1 MLPKQQFMMVTALIF
16 GKKKPV
22 AALGSS
28 AARANAQE
36 NKESE
41 TEKDEDKRPNQLQLA
56 AAAAAAGGGPQIT
69 LTSTSQ
75 RRDSTL
81 APTATVPVP
90 MKQKPSN
97 CKLLISE
104 RKMNVASS
112 SSTISLPTKLNNG
125 VPMINIREKMPII
138 QLPLPEEQKWIKSFN
153 ELKQFQEINKRMP
166 NEGDNI
172 FSTSMPFPSQYP
184 KMEELLKWMTQQRHE
199 YKRYLEGEETT
210 LSEPRVYLLRSIGIL
225 DDMNEIKAVTNERRC
240 IFGGCR
246 RVANESLY
254 CTEHRGTCESV
265 TDQTQHDKPTEYKS
279 SESSCAKRQ
288 KLNNTGELHTNREA
302 HHTLKSPPE
311 LECRAMTTLVELA
324 AETVAKE
331 VRYLA
336 LESSTEKAELAI
348 KRFAMDI
355 YYPMLYTSFK
365 EQGTETSYSALR
377 VLISTLLAIREML
390 IINSEK
396 FFPFETTKDSST
408 HKESDE
414 EATSKLISRDIACAV
429 VQNSAKALQRKSPDI
444 FLKLKISNQDSLF
457 DQYLETSKSYDSKGE
472 EFQFAL
478 GRVDARY
485 QTAKGSHLG
494 ERESIMARTGFNYA
508 REQHPLIQHNDG
520 TTTGLDDSQPV
531 PNVCFFVMG
540 GDETK
545 SEKNE
550 ISKSINHVE
559 ESHNVMKDERA
570 KKIYELKHRYE
581 GVSKHNR

>member
-1 MLPKQQFMMVTALIF
+1 MTALIF

-22 AALGSS
+22 AVAALGSA
-28 AARANAQE
+28 AARAQAQE
-36 NKESE
+36 NKDKS
-41 TEKDEDKRPNQLQLA
+41 EKDEDKNKRPNQLQLA
-56 AAAAAAGGGPQIT
+56 AAAAAAGGKLQNIT
-69 LTSTSQ
+69 VASTSK
-75 RRDSTL
+75 RRDSTSSS
-81 APTATVPVP
+81 
-90 MKQKPSN
+90 QQNKPSN
-97 CKLLISE
+97 SKMISE
-104 RKMNVASS
+104 RKMNVDVAS
-112 SSTISLPTKLNNG
+112 SSTISLPTKLNNR
-125 VPMINIREKMPII
+125 VPDIREKVPVI
-138 QLPLPEEQKWIKSFN
+138 QPPEAENWIESFN
-153 ELKQFQEINKRMP
+153 ELKQFQEINNRLP

-172 FSTSMPFPSQYP
+172 ILSTSVPFPQYRTKYP

-199 YKRYLEGEETT
+199 YKRYLEGEETA
-210 LSEPRVYLLRSIGIL
+210 LSESRVYLLQSIGIL

-254 CTEHRGTCESV
+254 CTEHRGACESV
-265 TDQTQHDKPTEYKS
+265 TDQTQHNKPTEYKS
-279 SESSCAKRQ
+279 SESSYAKRQ
-288 KLNNTGELHTNREA
+288 KLNNIRELHTNGA
-302 HHTLKSPPE
+302 QHTLKSPPE
-311 LECRAMTTLVELA
+311 LECRAITTLVELA

-414 EATSKLISRDIACAV
+414 EASSKLISRDIACAV

-457 DQYLETSKSYDSKGE
+457 DQSVTVNTSAFG
-472 EFQFAL
+472 
-478 GRVDARY
+478 
-485 QTAKGSHLG
+485 
-494 ERESIMARTGFNYA
+494 
-508 REQHPLIQHNDG
+508 
-520 TTTGLDDSQPV
+520 
-531 PNVCFFVMG
+531 
-540 GDETK
+540 
-545 SEKNE
+545 
-550 ISKSINHVE
+550 
-559 ESHNVMKDERA
+559 
-570 KKIYELKHRYE
+570 
-581 GVSKHNR
+581 

>member
-1 MLPKQQFMMVTALIF
+1 MVTALLF
-16 GKKKPV
+16 GKKKRVSV
-22 AALGSS
+22 AALGLGSS
-28 AARANAQE
+28 AGARAQAQAQE
-36 NKESE
+36 TNKDKS
-41 TEKDEDKRPNQLQLA
+41 EKDEDKRP
-56 AAAAAAGGGPQIT
+56 AGGGLQNIT
-69 LTSTSQ
+69 VTSTSQ
-75 RRDSTL
+75 RRDSSTSSQ
-81 APTATVPVP
+81 
-90 MKQKPSN
+90 QKPSN
-97 CKLLISE
+97 GKMIISE
-104 RKMNVASS
+104 KRKMNVASSS

-125 VPMINIREKMPII
+125 VLPNIRENKMPII
-138 QLPLPEEQKWIKSFN
+138 QLPEEQKWIKSFN
-153 ELKQFQEINKRMP
+153 ELKTFQEINKRMP

-172 FSTSMPFPSQYP
+172 FSKYP
-184 KMEELLKWMTQQRHE
+184 KMDELLKWITQQRHE
-199 YKRYLEGEETT
+199 YKRYLKGEETA
-210 LSEPRVYLLRSIGIL
+210 LSQSRVYLLRNIGIL

-240 IFGGCR
+240 IIGGCR
-246 RVANESLY
+246 RVVANESLY
-254 CTEHRGTCESV
+254 CTEHRGAGESV
-265 TDQTQHDKPTEYKS
+265 TDQTQHNKPTEYKS
-279 SESSCAKRQ
+279 SETSYAKRQ
-288 KLNNTGELHTNREA
+288 KHNDTGELHTNTNGA
-302 HHTLKSPPE
+302 QHTLKSPPE

-377 VLISTLLAIREML
+377 VLISTLIAIREML

-396 FFPFETTKDSST
+396 FFPFETPKDSST
-408 HKESDE
+408 HKESGE

-444 FLKLKISNQDSLF
+444 FLKLKVSNEDSLF
-457 DQYLETSKSYDSKGE
+457 DQYLEASKSYDSKGD

-478 GRVDARY
+478 GRVDARAVY
-485 QTAKGSHLG
+485 QTAKGSQLG

-508 REQHPLIQHNDG
+508 REHHPLIQHNDG
-520 TTTGLDDSQPV
+520 TSTGLRDDSQPV

-550 ISKSINHVE
+550 ISKSINNVE
-559 ESHNVMKDERA
+559 ESHDVMKDERV
-570 KKIYELKHRYE
+570 KKIHELKRRYE
-581 GVSKHNR
+581 GISKHNR